1 MIPAITFVQ
10 DVTRP
15 AFNFAKTDLFAK
27 LEKWLI
33 LAYLILFS
41 RGIVT
46 LVLTGGASEGDGG
59 GGNHDYSFL
68 TLLWLLNYLITTCLF
83 ILKWNVI
90 KDRLLAIISNN
101 YLYWVFLMFIGLSVI
116 WSEKPDET
124 VKAAIG
130 MGGTVMFGSY
140 IVCRYTLKEQFN
152 LLITF
157 FSIVLVASVLFML
170 IPGYGIDFGKHAG
183 AFRGIYS
190 HKNIFGP
197 VMTMST
203 FTFLIYSKTR
213 FCVNKKLAYLGFA
226 ASFMMVVGS
235 RSSSSLVYT
244 LLLVFLVHAIQ
255 VLRFRGQLFAWSLM
269 ALASLYFFIVTWQQ
283 TITNTVLGWLGKDPT
298 LTGRTDIWDV
308 MLEKIQ
314 ERLWFGYGFDGFW
327 HGIYGESFYVR
338 NAVRWDLPNAH
349 NGYLDLAIEIGI
361 VGLALL
367 MLAMWVYFVKGLAIL
382 KNDFSW
388 PHVWPIAFIF
398 YTLMIN
404 MSESSLANQNSFQ
417 TIMMTIAF
425 TSVSL
430 EFNQLFRPT
439 AALPDE
445 LSSTRSEL
453 MQRQL

>member
-1 MIPAITFVQ
+1 MIPAFTFVQ

-15 AFNFAKTDLFAK
+15 VFDFAKTDLFNK

-33 LAYLILFS
+33 LTYLVLFS

-46 LVLTGGASEGDGG
+46 LVMTGGASEGGG
-59 GGNHDYSFL
+59 GGEFDYGFL
-68 TLLWLLNYLITTCLF
+68 TLLWLLNYLITACLCV
-83 ILKWNVI
+83 LKWDAI
-90 KDRLLAIISNN
+90 KDRLLAIISSN
-101 YLYWVFLMFIGLSVI
+101 YFYWVFLMFIGLSTI

-124 VKAAIG
+124 VKATIG
-130 MGGTVMFGSY
+130 MGGTVLFGSY
-140 IVCRYTLKEQFN
+140 IVCRYSIKEQFN
-152 LLITF
+152 LLVTF
-157 FSIVLVASVLFML
+157 FSIVLVSSLFFML
-170 IPGYGIDFGKHAG
+170 IPGYGIDFAKHAG

-197 VMTMST
+197 IMSMGT
-203 FTFLIYSKTR
+203 FTFLIYSKTN

-226 ASFMMVVGS
+226 ASFFMVVGS
-235 RSSSSLVYT
+235 RSSSSLLYT
-244 LLLVFLVHAIQ
+244 LLLIFLVHAIQ
-255 VLRFRGQLFAWSLM
+255 VLRLRGQLFAWSLM
-269 ALASLYFFIVTWQQ
+269 ALASLYFFITTWQE
-283 TITNTVLGWLGKDPT
+283 TIKVTVLNWLGKDPT

-308 MLEKIQ
+308 ILDKIQ
-314 ERLWFGYGFDGFW
+314 ERLWLGYGFDGFW

-349 NGYLDLAIEIGI
+349 NGYLDLALEIGI
-361 VGLALL
+361 VGVALL
-367 MLAMWVYFVKGLAIL
+367 MLVMWISFVKGLAIL

-388 PHVWPIAFIF
+388 PQVWPLVFIF

-430 EFNQLFRPT
+430 EFNKYFKAT
-439 AALPDE
+439 AALPDDLPSAQGE
-445 LSSTRSEL
+445 LV
-453 MQRQL
+453 QRQL

>member
-1 MIPAITFVQ
+1 MNPAITFFQ
-10 DVTRP
+10 DVTKP
-15 AFNFAKTDLFAK
+15 VFDFAKTDLFAK
-27 LEKWLI
+27 LEKAFILI
-33 LAYLILFS
+33 YLLLFS

-46 LVLTGGASEGDGG
+46 LVLTGGSSEGDGG
-59 GGNHDYSFL
+59 GDFDFGIL
-68 TLLWLLNYLITTCLF
+68 TLLWMLNYLITAGLF
-83 ILKWNVI
+83 IVKWDAI
-90 KDRLLAIISNN
+90 KDRLLEVISNN
-101 YLYWVFLMFIGLSVI
+101 YFYWVFLMFIGLSTI

-157 FSIVLVASVLFML
+157 FSIVLGASVLFMF
-170 IPGYGIDFGKHAG
+170 IPGYGVDFAKHAG
-183 AFRGIYS
+183 AIRGIYS

-197 VMTMST
+197 VVTLST
-203 FTFLIYSKTR
+203 FTFLIYAKTR

-226 ASFMMVVGS
+226 TSFAMVVGS
-235 RSSSSLVYT
+235 RSSSSLLYT
-244 LLLVFLVHAIQ
+244 LLLVFLVHAIE
-255 VLRFRGQLFAWSLM
+255 VLRLRGQLFTWSLM
-269 ALASLYFFIVTWQQ
+269 ALASLYFFVVTWQE
-283 TITNTVLGWLGKDPT
+283 TITTAVLGLLGKDPT

-308 MLEKIQ
+308 ILEKIQ

-338 NAVRWDLPNAH
+338 NAVRWNLPNAH
-349 NGYLDLAIEIGI
+349 NGYLDLALEIGI
-361 VGLALL
+361 VGVALL
-367 MLAMWVYFVKGLAIL
+367 MLVMWISFVKDLAIL
-382 KNDFSW
+382 KNRFSW
-388 PHVWPIAFIF
+388 EHAWPMAFIF

-430 EFNQLFRPT
+430 EFNKLFTP
-439 AALPDE
+439 ADALSDE
-445 LSSTRSEL
+445 LSSA
-453 MQRQL
+453 